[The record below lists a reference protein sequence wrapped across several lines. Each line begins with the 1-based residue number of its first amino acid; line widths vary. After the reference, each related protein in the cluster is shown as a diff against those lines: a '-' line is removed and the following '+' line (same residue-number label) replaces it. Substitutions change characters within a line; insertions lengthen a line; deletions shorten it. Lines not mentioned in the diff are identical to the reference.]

1 MHGLIGSNWFIVGNS
16 SDQILLVSS
25 CQELD
30 PSSCRLDYHNS
41 RRAQNEDT
49 RRFILWHPFW
59 QQRYR
64 NSLLSNRFELSNTI
78 RWRYTSKLTDLR
90 YSFGKQAKMY
100 RPKILSWISITK
112 NGQWM
117 MNRLFR
123 TQDAVS
129 LFMRQSDLE
138 NETTLSFFN
147 GDDYEKFKANPE
159 EKWM

>member
-1 MHGLIGSNWFIVGNS
+1 
-16 SDQILLVSS
+16 
-25 CQELD
+25 
-30 PSSCRLDYHNS
+30 
-41 RRAQNEDT
+41 
-49 RRFILWHPFW
+49 
-59 QQRYR
+59 
-64 NSLLSNRFELSNTI
+64 
-78 RWRYTSKLTDLR
+78 
-90 YSFGKQAKMY
+90 
-100 RPKILSWISITK
+100 
-112 NGQWM
+112 M